1 MKTGTQKR
9 KAAVMES
16 EGDSNHVSQ
25 EILHVL
31 SIQAGEY
38 DVGSLVVHPKDL
50 NLKN

>member
-16 EGDSNHVSQ
+16 EGNHVSQ